1 MASRDTGSPI
11 ATDFV
16 TAARSSKM
24 FLSYRTIVS
33 AHIQLNTA
41 KLIWTLQE
49 KMQKNALEQLFK
61 VEDVHV
67 FLDG

>member
-1 MASRDTGSPI
+1 MLAECMASRDTGLPI

-16 TAARSSKM
+16 TVARSSKM

-41 KLIWTLQE
+41 KLI
-49 KMQKNALEQLFK
+49 
-61 VEDVHV
+61 
-67 FLDG
+67 